1 MSKQNINI
9 GASANDGTGD
19 TIRTAFGKVNDNFT
33 EVYDAINVA
42 NSVETDTSPSLGGDL
57 DVSGFSIVANTG
69 TGIISIVPSTSAY
82 VRVDDITID
91 GTVVGTRLANT
102 NMSLTPNGT
111 GRVLSDKIQFT
122 GGTINGVIIG
132 GSVPTSATFTSVTV
146 NNGLSA
152 TNGNIDNITIG
163 GTTRAP
169 AYFTAATASSVNA
182 DLINMFGNIVP
193 NTTAT
198 YTLGTAV
205 KKWSNGYF
213 DNFDVNTLLV
223 NTGVTAPTFTGA
235 LVGNASTATK
245 WQTARTITLAGD
257 LTGSVS
263 VDGSADVTLTATVS
277 GNTVALGTDTT
288 GNYVTSITNG
298 SYIIGADGGS
308 ESAALTLAVDATSA
322 NTASKVVARDASGNF
337 SAGTITA
344 TLTGNVTG
352 NVTGN
357 ASGTAATVTGA
368 AQSAIT
374 SVGTLT
380 GLTVSGTSNL
390 GDVTVAA
397 TKTLDFGANKLTNIA
412 APAANTDAST
422 KKYVDDAISNLVNG
436 AGPALDT
443 LKELGT
449 ALGDDAGF
457 ASTVTTALTNKQPID
472 GDLTAIAG
480 IADGSIGWLKK
491 TSSNNWA
498 VSTTIPYTDLSG
510 APTAI
515 PTQTSNGGK
524 YLTTDGTSMSWGTV
538 TADVVG
544 PSSATDNAVT
554 RFDSTTGKLLQNS
567 LVTISDTGLITA
579 PSVGNIIPFYYAN
592 QAAFPSASIYHGAL
606 AHSHADGKVYF
617 AHGGVWNALANASEI
632 VTEIPAQSG
641 NSGKYLTT
649 DGSSVSWATVSSGD
663 VVGPASATDNAV
675 ARFDSTTGKLLQNSS
690 VTISDTGDID
700 IPSGRANV
708 TGTASTVGGGATVGV
723 RSILAIDSAFGSND
737 VNDPASA
744 QAIRGR
750 VTGSNLTKTRNYV
763 AGVTGQYLVTGT
775 NASEFINT
783 GLLGVVGNQTTTAN
797 AAVVAYLD
805 GDGGLTTAGSAYGV
819 SMKNS
824 TPGSGFDYGLDLQ
837 FIDLNIAGTTAPF
850 KQADIRFNN
859 GVELVANVANTISL
873 DADLTVAGITLSA
886 GGDIVDSTGTSV
898 LVPAQSG
905 NSGKFLTTD
914 GTSASWGA
922 ATEAPFSIKT
932 ADFSAAAGGRYG
944 VNTTSVAVTATLPSS
959 PATGIAIWFGDAG
972 GAYAT
977 NNLTIGRNGNTIMGS
992 SSDLTVSTNNESF
1005 GLFYNGT
1012 TWRLY

>member
-69 TGIISIVPSTSAY
+69 TGIISIVPSSSAY

-91 GTVVGTRLANT
+91 GTVIGTRLANT

-111 GRVLSDKIQFT
+111 GKVLSDKIQFT
-122 GGTINGVIIG
+122 GGTINGVVIG
-132 GSVPTSATFTSVTV
+132 GSVPTSATFTSATI

-182 DLINMFGNIVP
+182 DLINMFGNIIP

-213 DNFDVNTLLV
+213 DNLDVNTLLV

-298 SYIIGADGGS
+298 SYITGADGGS

-322 NTASKVVARDASGNF
+322 NTASKVVARDSSGNF

-352 NVTGN
+352 DVTGN

-436 AGPALDT
+436 AGSALDT

-472 GDLTAIAG
+472 GDLTAISG
-480 IADGSIGWLKK
+480 IADSSIGWLKK

-510 APTAI
+510 TP
-515 PTQTSNGGK
+515 
-524 YLTTDGTSMSWGTV
+524 
-538 TADVVG
+538 
-544 PSSATDNAVT
+544 AV
-554 RFDSTTGKLLQNS
+554 
-567 LVTISDTGLITA
+567 
-579 PSVGNIIPFYYAN
+579 P
-592 QAAFPSASIYHGAL
+592 
-606 AHSHADGKVYF
+606 
-617 AHGGVWNALANASEI
+617 
-632 VTEIPAQSG
+632 PAQTG

-649 DGSSVSWATVSSGD
+649 DGTTLSWGTLPTTTGDLAFSATTMYNSTGVTVSNRGASTGATAFLTL
-663 VVGPASATDNAV
+663 PADAGANV
-675 ARFDSTTGKLLQNSS
+675 NLQNNYGT
-690 VTISDTGDID
+690 VTVVTGTSPSANKTWTFGSDGNLTFPTSGNID
-700 IPSGRANV
+700 IPNGRANV
-708 TGTASTVGGGATVGV
+708 TGTASTAGGGATVGV

-783 GLLGVVGNQTTTAN
+783 GLLGVVGDQTTTAN

-859 GVELVANVANTISL
+859 GVELVANVSNTISI
-873 DADLTVAGITLSA
+873 DANLTV
-886 GGDIVDSTGTSV
+886 TGTTSTSV
-898 LVPAQSG
+898 LSL
-905 NSGKFLTTD
+905 NSSENL
-914 GTSASWGA
+914 ASGA
-922 ATEAPFSIKT
+922 AANLSVT
-932 ADFSAAAGGRYG
+932 ASYF
-944 VNTTSVAVTATLPSS
+944 TTSTASTATLAAGTAGLIKTFMMVADGGDMVITVSNAGWKTS
-959 PATGIAIWFGDAG
+959 GTGTITFGD
-972 GAYAT
+972 
-977 NNLTIGRNGNTIMGS
+977 IGDGCTLQYINSKWFCIGQNG
-992 SSDLTVSTNNESF
+992 VVF
-1005 GLFYNGT
+1005 A
-1012 TWRLY
+1012 